1 MSVLA
6 DRARLGTDAGRCA
19 VAEMW
24 LDGWKQKHIAGLFGY
39 SNATHICN
47 AIATFLRAYV
57 PECED
62 FDGHIRAWPHE
73 RRQWVAIA
81 IVRYLEKRVAALEAA
96 ETVT

>member
-62 FDGHIRAWPHE
+62 FDGHIRAWPNEVVKPVH
-73 RRQWVAIA
+73 RLLRGPGD
-81 IVRYLEKRVAALEAA
+81 AA
-96 ETVT
+96 EQQDAE